1 MKGSREIN
9 DLRELFFGREACNLR
24 TKERL
29 RFEAEFA
36 VQMATEIAAKL
47 FELSGVVFIKVAWRL
62 VIHKTAEIFG
72 APERGGIVVERFEGR
87 HVFIPNG
94 IGFFARSARKPVT

>member
-1 MKGSREIN
+1 M
-9 DLRELFFGREACNLR
+9 GREACNLR

-62 VIHKTAEIFG
+62 VIHKTAEIL
-72 APERGGIVVERFEGR
+72 APQNAAVSSSSVLKAVMYLSQVGLIFRPQREEAR
-87 HVFIPNG
+87 HLSHRVPCRPSQ
-94 IGFFARSARKPVT
+94 RS

>member
-1 MKGSREIN
+1 
-9 DLRELFFGREACNLR
+9 
-24 TKERL
+24 
-29 RFEAEFA
+29 
-36 VQMATEIAAKL
+36 MATEIAAKL

-72 APERGGIVVERFEGR
+72 ALERGGIVVKRFEGR